1 MVAYTNLSC
10 EDIHHLL
17 DNEVSSL
24 SQPWDGTIL
33 FPVYVV
39 EDMKSFTESI
49 FHSPPEEVDICSY
62 LSAQK
67 YPTERLYFSP
77 SKYIPPQHEGA
88 MSSKEGGFVRGWI
101 DLKRDLEIASIEA
114 GHTIISN
121 GGKPGNRRLVCGC
134 MSRPARRSYAMEV
147 TQENPY
153 REVSLINNRK
163 NNRPDGIKGPRKS
176 KTKAS
181 QDQTKLCQ
189 FYFVIEWDMHGFY
202 VKLKKRS
209 GCSTHSFHPRIFEK
223 GVLPFPS
230 RLLTKEQIENTT
242 EVVKA
247 AASKAV
253 GRNFLRGKYGKFINS
268 IKINYLYSKDDDGK
282 SSKLD
287 DISRMLD
294 DFKNAGEIA
303 FTSLSDVPLSD
314 LTESLYDERLDHRDE
329 TVTISTLKEDG
340 GEVVNYD
347 SSMVTGLKELEELAK
362 KERVERK
369 MDKNDVLFIAIG
381 WIVLPAFRY
390 FKLCPEVIWCDVT
403 SHSNNKGFHL
413 LTFSCRTSVDKQVV
427 FLWLWMPNQQRF
439 SFRWVFQHAIPNL
452 IPKWLRDR
460 VTFIMKDGD
469 AQQHNEIKQALRNV
483 FVNAQDGNCGFHIGK
498 TTLFMYVC

>member
-1 MVAYTNLSC
+1 MALYSNLSSD
-10 EDIHHLL
+10 DIHSIL
-17 DNEVSSL
+17 DDEVSSL
-24 SQPWDGTIL
+24 SLPWDGTIM

-39 EDMKSFTESI
+39 KDMKSFTETI
-49 FHSPPEEVDICSY
+49 FHAPPVEVDICTY
-62 LSAQK
+62 LAAKK

-77 SKYIPPQHEGA
+77 SKYTPPKHVTD
-88 MSSKEGGFVRGWI
+88 MSSEEGGFFRGWI
-101 DLKRDLEIASIEA
+101 DLKRDLEIASLQA

-121 GGKPGNRRLVCGC
+121 GGSRSYRRFVCGC
-134 MSRPARRSYAMEV
+134 IHRPARRSYAMEV
-147 TQENPY
+147 TPENPY
-153 REVSLINNRK
+153 REVSLVNNRK
-163 NNRPDGIKGPRKS
+163 NNRPDGLNGPKKV

-181 QDQTKLCQ
+181 PDQTHLCP
-189 FYFVIEWDMHGFY
+189 FYFVVEWDLYGFY
-202 VKLKKRS
+202 VKLKRRS
-209 GCSTHSFHPRIFEK
+209 GCSTHSFHPRICEK

-253 GRNFLRGKYGKFINS
+253 GRNFLHGKYGRFINS
-268 IKINYLYSKDDDGK
+268 IKINYLSSKDNDGK
-282 SSKLD
+282 STKLD
-287 DISRMLD
+287 DISCMLD
-294 DFKNAGEIA
+294 DFVNAGEIA

-314 LTESLYDERLDHRDE
+314 LTESLYDERLDHLNE

-340 GEVVNYD
+340 GEVMNYD
-347 SSMVTGLKELEELAK
+347 SSMVQGLKELEELAK
-362 KERVERK
+362 RERVERK
-369 MDKNDVLFIAIG
+369 MDKNDVLFIGVG

-427 FLWLWMPNQQRF
+427 FLWFWMPNQQRF

-469 AQQHNEIKQALRNV
+469 AQQQNEINHALGTV
-483 FVNAQDGNCGFHIGK
+483 FVNARDGNCGFHIGK
-498 TTLFMYVC
+498 TTSIMYIT